1 LFKLRNE
8 ALVRG
13 LLLAG
18 LTVVLVGCGGGGG
31 GDGGVPGGPGSGG
44 STSGGG
50 GSGGGTTVTEPK
62 LSLALQD
69 LDSGATSTTLSFEQN
84 LKATATV
91 LDEDGKP
98 VANAIVSF
106 STSPDSLAA
115 MVPDIGTALTD
126 ADGKASIQL
135 SPKSLTAAGA
145 GKLTATA
152 EVGDAAVTGS
162 ASFSVTR
169 PDVGLD
175 RMSVSPNPI
184 SAYGTASVSVDVTGV
199 AETVPVTVNF
209 ASSCSAQ
216 GKANLTSSA
225 LSVSGMAVANYE
237 DKGCAATDKITAS
250 VAGTS
255 VSRSVAL
262 DVAEPGIAS
271 IQFVSATPENI
282 LIKGT
287 GAVGNHESIVRFKVV
302 DDNGEPIDNI
312 AVTLGLSTDAG
323 GILLDSTAVGTGD
336 SLSKTT
342 DENGLVA
349 VSVVA
354 GTVPTPVWVTAT
366 ARDGAGKVL
375 VTQSVKLTISTG
387 RAAQD
392 RMSLGVGSHNVE
404 AFQIDN
410 VIVPVTA
417 RLSDRVG
424 NPVPDGTVVN
434 FVTSIGQIGA
444 SCQTEDGVCEVS
456 YRSSGARLNGRA
468 VILAYALGEESFQ
481 DMNGNN
487 IYDLSGSEPFTDL
500 GQVFVDANE
509 NGTID
514 NGEQYFAYGS
524 GSRDCGVPM
533 STSPQVP
540 NVDGTCDQKWG
551 PAYVRQHNLIVLS
564 GPHADVNPKSFSMKG
579 QCTYTFDFKLF
590 DQNNNPMP
598 EESRIEA
605 IIEGTEFTSA
615 KVSPD
620 AVPDTAALGGTSHL
634 LTLKRKETTG
644 CNDVL
649 ARTLPLEIT
658 TPGGHVTSINLT
670 ITQ

>member
-1 LFKLRNE
+1 MFKLKNE
-8 ALVRG
+8 ALVKG

-62 LSLALQD
+62 LLLALQD

-169 PDVGLD
+169 PEVGLD

-237 DKGCAATDKITAS
+237 DKGCATTDKITAS

-255 VSRSVAL
+255 VSRSVTL

-271 IQFVSATPENI
+271 IQFVSATPETI

-287 GAVGNHESIVRFKVV
+287 GAVGSHESIVSFKVV
-302 DDNGEPIDNI
+302 DNNGNPIES
-312 AVTLGLSTDAG
+312 VKVSLGLSTDAG
-323 GILLDSTAVGTGD
+323 GILLDSTAVGTVRTVE
-336 SLSKTT
+336 KTT
-342 DENGLVA
+342 DEDGVIA

-366 ARDGAGKVL
+366 ARNGEL

-387 RAAQD
+387 RAVQE
-392 RMSLGVGSHNVE
+392 RMSLSVGTHSVE
-404 AFQIDN
+404 ALAVDN
-410 VIVPVTA
+410 VIVPVSV

-434 FVTSIGQIGA
+434 LITSIGQIKDT
-444 SCQTEDGVCEVS
+444 CQTEDGVCSVS
-456 YRSSGARLNGRA
+456 YRSSGHRGDGDRAGRA

-481 DMNGNN
+481 DTNGNN
-487 IYDLSGSEPFTDL
+487 IYDFSLSEPFFDL
-500 GQVFVDANE
+500 GQVFLDANE
-509 NGTID
+509 NKKYD
-514 NGEQYFAYGS
+514 EDEQFFAYGS
-524 GSRDCGVPM
+524 GSKDCGEPM
-533 STSPQVP
+533 FSGIP
-540 NVDGTCDQKWG
+540 NVDRTCDGKWG
-551 PAYVRQHNLIVLS
+551 SAYVRQENIIVLS
-564 GPHADVNPKSFSMKG
+564 GSEAVVKPSDSTMGGECTDVVE
-579 QCTYTFDFKLF
+579 FKLS
-590 DQNNNPMP
+590 DQNGNPMP
-598 EESRIEA
+598 KGTTIAA
-605 IIEGTEFTSA
+605 ITEGTDFSSA
-615 KVSPD
+615 RVTPSE
-620 AVPDTAALGGTSHL
+620 VPDSWKKGGTTHSIT
-634 LTLKRKETTG
+634 LTWSDCDDIPEKES
-644 CNDVL
+644 
-649 ARTLPLEIT
+649 LPLEIRSPRGVV
-658 TPGGHVTSINLT
+658 TPYRLQVTK
-670 ITQ
+670 